1 MGRRVEHATRR
12 KIREEISTRSLDRAH
27 HVAGVDCI
35 PDLGAN
41 YEPACDC

>member
-1 MGRRVEHATRR
+1 MGRRVERATRR

-27 HVAGVDCI
+27 HVARVDYV

-41 YEPACDC
+41 YEPGCDC